1 MQVQTF
7 RSGNFLNYF
16 LCQSWYLIKPQAAV
30 WTCRARQA
38 LVSCVSDISLTIAA
52 QRSAGSI
59 ILLLEEAWCQ
69 ACDDYALLQKQWVET
84 DGKGCCTLAHLLSI
98 SLLLDVPSHLPVVT
112 L

>member
-7 RSGNFLNYF
+7 WNGNFLSYF
-16 LCQSWYLIKPQAAV
+16 LCQSWYLIKLQSAV

-38 LVSCVSDISLTIAA
+38 LVSYVSDISLTIAA
-52 QRSAGSI
+52 QCSAGSI
-59 ILLLEEAWCQ
+59 ILLPEEVLGQ
-69 ACDDYALLQKQWVET
+69 AHDDCVLLQKQWVET